1 MKSNA
6 TAVSANLPGNGQAG
20 LKSLRLP
27 IQADQYA
34 AREIANGLG
43 SILFHEQGIESFL
56 FAAETEVEFAAGL
69 DSRFGASEDRPAQ
82 NEEKS
87 EHTGN
92 AAHYCATSCNG
103 RPSRKHMTT
112 IPTRTRGPSLQ
123 GLAESG

>member
-43 SILFHEQGIESFL
+43 SILFHEQGIESFRL
-56 FAAETEVEFAAGL
+56 AAETEVEFAAGL
-69 DSRFGASEDRPAQ
+69 DSRFGASENRPAQ
-82 NEEKS
+82 NENKS
-87 EHTGN
+87 ENKGN
-92 AAHYCATSCNG
+92 TAH
-103 RPSRKHMTT
+103 SRTT
-112 IPTRTRGPSLQ
+112 TCTCRTR
-123 GLAESG
+123 